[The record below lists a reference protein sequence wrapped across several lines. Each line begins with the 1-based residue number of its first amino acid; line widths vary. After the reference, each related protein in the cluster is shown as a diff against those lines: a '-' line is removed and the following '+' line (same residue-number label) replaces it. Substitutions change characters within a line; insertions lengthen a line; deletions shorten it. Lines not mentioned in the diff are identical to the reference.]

1 MQSKAK
7 DTLYELLTNIFPKV
21 ELIEEQ
27 QLKKHHIPL
36 TIKEVRMIV
45 EISKNPNKTVGEISQ
60 LLCIST
66 STLSIGASRLE
77 KKGYVIRTQ
86 NNNDKRIIHLNIS
99 DSGQKVVCVY
109 QKIIFGII
117 DSLIAD
123 LRVGESS
130 ILIRSLESVNT
141 YFKRQIEE

>member
-45 EISKNPNKTVGEISQ
+45 EINKNPNKTVGEISQ
-60 LLCIST
+60 LLCISA

-77 KKGYVIRTQ
+77 KKGYIIRTQ
-86 NNNDKRIIHLNIS
+86 NTDDKRIIHLNIS
-99 DSGQKVVCVY
+99 DSGQKVALVY
-109 QKIIFGII
+109 QSIILEII
-117 DSLIAD
+117 DSLIEN
-123 LRVGESS
+123 LRIGESS
-130 ILIRSLESVNT
+130 ILVRALESLNE
-141 YFKRQIEE
+141 YFKRKTGK

>member
-27 QLKKHHIPL
+27 QLKKHDIPL

-60 LLCIST
+60 LLCISA

-86 NNNDKRIIHLNIS
+86 NTDDKRIIHLNIS

-130 ILIRSLESVNT
+130 ILIRSLESVNA